1 MNLTQR
7 LLLTLAVALLALLL
21 VGGLGLS
28 RLSQSQNRLEFLQ
41 SSVLTNTNLI
51 ADIKAKFE
59 GQRTYGYQHTFTYDS
74 DDKDVIAKK
83 IAARDQEIDVL
94 FTDYLSHPFDDEDR
108 SLAEQDKQ
116 AIQSYRTL
124 RTDLLASSSDND
136 TKTARTIL
144 MGPLIEKNKGVEA
157 AFDKHQAYINGMA
170 EKTNRNNTE
179 SYKTATTL
187 LISVIVG
194 GLVISCILAFML
206 YTVIHKSLHGIQSAM
221 RRVSDTLDFT
231 HRAPVLR
238 HDEIGMTSIAFN
250 NLLERLQHNLHD
262 ILDGSRIV
270 ATSVQ
275 ELSLNSSK
283 VTEASHIQSEA
294 SASMAAS
301 IEELTV
307 SINHL
312 SNQAGEALEL
322 AQTSGELATK
332 GSATIVQTISDIRN
346 IAESVA
352 NVTESV
358 KELDEYSTTV
368 ARVVQV
374 IRDVAEQTNLLAL
387 NAAIE
392 AARAGEQGRGFAV
405 VADEVRLLAQRTAN
419 STLEISQAIDA
430 MRHKSNEVNLK
441 ISSAEQLVKTS
452 VTRADNAD
460 HAIKEIGQAAIAST
474 NVVNEITHALKEQGI
489 ASDNIA
495 HNVDQIAHMAEETN
509 VSISNTSA
517 IARRVDEL
525 ASKQMT
531 TLLHYKL

>member
-21 VGGLGLS
+21 VGGLGLN
-28 RLSQSQNRLEFLQ
+28 RLSQSQDRLEFLQ
-41 SSVLTNTNLI
+41 SHVFANTNLM
-51 ADIKAKFE
+51 ADLKAKFE
-59 GQRTYGYQHTFTYDS
+59 GGRTYGYQHTFTYDS
-74 DDKDVIAKK
+74 DDKDAISKK
-83 IAARDQEIDVL
+83 IVTRDQDIDTLFADYVRHPLDDQDRVL
-94 FTDYLSHPFDDEDR
+94 T
-108 SLAEQDKQ
+108 QQ
-116 AIQSYRTL
+116 VQNAIQDYRKL

-136 TKTARTIL
+136 TKTARNIL
-144 MGPLIEKNKGVEA
+144 MGPLIDKNKAVEA
-157 AFDKHQAYINGMA
+157 AFDNHQAYLNDIA
-170 EKTNRNNTE
+170 EKTNKKNTE
-179 SYKTATTL
+179 SYQTATTL
-187 LISVIVG
+187 LISVIIG
-194 GLVISCILAFML
+194 GVVISGILAFML
-206 YTVIHKSLHGIQSAM
+206 YSIIHQSLHGIQSAM
-221 RRVSDTLDFT
+221 RRVNDTLDFT

-250 NLLERLQHNLHD
+250 NLLERLQHNLQD
-262 ILDGSRIV
+262 ILDGSRTV
-270 ATSVQ
+270 ATSAQ
-275 ELSLNSSK
+275 ELSHNSSK
-283 VTEASHIQSEA
+283 VTEASHVQSEA
-294 SASMAAS
+294 SSSMAAS

-312 SNQAGEALEL
+312 SHQAGEALEL
-322 AQTSGELATK
+322 ARTSGELATK
-332 GSATIVQTISDIRN
+332 GSTTIVQTISDIRN
-346 IAESVA
+346 IADSVA

-430 MRHKSNEVNLK
+430 MRHKSSEVNLK

-452 VTRADNAD
+452 VARADNAD

-525 ASKQMT
+525 ASKQMA